1 MSVLSLG
8 SQAALVPH
16 TYPMEIIGGLLAGAF
31 IGGVLGFIGA
41 GGAMLSVPILLYIF
55 NFTPQAAT
63 TAAIAVVLSAAISG
77 LLPKIKSKEVLFK
90 EASII
95 WALGLVTNIGFS
107 IIAHRLSDSVITTGF
122 SIVLVTAGTM
132 MLIKPIAG
140 TEKKVP
146 FFWLVV
152 ISLVIGSMTGLFG
165 IGGGFLA
172 IPVLVLFFKVP
183 QGKAAGTSLAII
195 AINSITA
202 FFGHYQ
208 SWSLV
213 TWTVPI
219 SMAIAA
225 VIVARF
231 ASIKSGQINPTV
243 LRKSFAFLLYAIAI
257 FTLMETWVIA

>member
-1 MSVLSLG
+1 
-8 SQAALVPH
+8 
-16 TYPMEIIGGLLAGAF
+16 MEIISGLLAGGF
-31 IGGVLGFIGA
+31 IGAVLGFIGA

-55 NFTPQAAT
+55 DFTPQAAT
-63 TAAIAVVLSAAISG
+63 TAAIAVVLTAAISG

-90 EASII
+90 EASVI

-122 SIVLVTAGTM
+122 ALVLLSAGTA
-132 MLIKPIAG
+132 MLIKPVAG
-140 TEKKVP
+140 TEKKIP
-146 FFWLVV
+146 IIWLVV
-152 ISLVIGSMTGLFG
+152 MSLVIGSMTGLFG

-202 FFGHYQ
+202 VFGHYQ
-208 SWSLV
+208 NWSEV

-219 SMAIAA
+219 TMSIGA

-231 ASIKSGQINPTV
+231 ASIKSGQMNPTI
-243 LRKSFAFLLYAIAI
+243 LRKSFAFLLYTIAA
-257 FTLMETWVIA
+257 FTLLETWVIA

>member
-1 MSVLSLG
+1 
-8 SQAALVPH
+8 
-16 TYPMEIIGGLLAGAF
+16 MEIIGGLLAGGF
-31 IGGVLGFIGA
+31 IGAVLGFIGA

-55 NFTPQAAT
+55 SFTPQAAT
-63 TAAIAVVLSAAISG
+63 TAAIAVVLTAAISG

-90 EASII
+90 EASVI

-122 SIVLVTAGTM
+122 ALVLLSAGTA
-132 MLIKPIAG
+132 MLIKPVAG
-140 TEKKVP
+140 TEQKIPIV
-146 FFWLVV
+146 WLVV
-152 ISLVIGSMTGLFG
+152 MSLVIGSMTGLFG

-208 SWSLV
+208 NWSEV

-219 SMAIAA
+219 AMSIGA

-231 ASIKSGQINPTV
+231 ASIKSGQMNPTI
-243 LRKSFAFLLYAIAI
+243 LRKGFAFLLYSIAV
-257 FTLMETWVIA
+257 FTLLETWIIT